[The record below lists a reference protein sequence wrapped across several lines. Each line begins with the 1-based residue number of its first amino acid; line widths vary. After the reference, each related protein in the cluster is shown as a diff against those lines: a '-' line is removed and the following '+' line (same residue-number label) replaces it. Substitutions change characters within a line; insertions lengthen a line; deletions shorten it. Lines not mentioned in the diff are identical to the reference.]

1 MKLKLSTETMDTV
14 RSQASKMARDEQIS
28 VNHENCPAGE
38 DTRQR
43 LYIKVT
49 SDGKM
54 ALAHCFNCGG
64 SGGVRLA
71 GRPARIPSGSYDMVG
86 DEARQNRC
94 DTDRSLWTNA
104 IPIIDSP
111 EWDSWPEKYFADCWN
126 ELAGANGFDI
136 RRHQAYSKWVL
147 FPRGDA
153 SSPTGWEAR
162 SASKQITRNILPEYK
177 DDTKLLIYNKDASRT
192 AVVCEDPISAMKVSL
207 AGYAGVALCGT
218 NMTTDDA
225 FKMSLLFDNILV
237 WLDNDK
243 PEIVAQAARLQT
255 KLLMYTS
262 SVKINK
268 LYNDPKKYTLVHIQ
282 GTVRGAFTSE

>member
-14 RSQASKMARDEQIS
+14 RIQASKMARDEQIS
-28 VNHENCPAGE
+28 IDHYDCPAGE

-64 SGGVRLA
+64 SGGVKLIR
-71 GRPARIPSGSYDMVG
+71 RPVTEAKESWKGENEAKKRFCDIDMV
-86 DEARQNRC
+86 
-94 DTDRSLWTNA
+94 LWEKGTPVVLA
-104 IPIIDSP
+104 P
-111 EWDSWPEKYFADCWN
+111 EWDSWPEKYFADCWKEFN
-126 ELAGANGFDI
+126 DANGFDI
-136 RRHQAYSKWVL
+136 RRHQGLKRWVL

-162 SASKQITRNILPEYK
+162 SASKEITRNILPEYK

-218 NMTTDDA
+218 NMTSDDA
-225 FKMSLLFDNILV
+225 FKVSLLFDNILV

-243 PEIVAQAARLQT
+243 PEIVAQAALLQT

-268 LYNDPKKYTLVHIQ
+268 LNNDPKKYTLVHIQ
-282 GTVRGAFTSE
+282 DTVRGAFPSE